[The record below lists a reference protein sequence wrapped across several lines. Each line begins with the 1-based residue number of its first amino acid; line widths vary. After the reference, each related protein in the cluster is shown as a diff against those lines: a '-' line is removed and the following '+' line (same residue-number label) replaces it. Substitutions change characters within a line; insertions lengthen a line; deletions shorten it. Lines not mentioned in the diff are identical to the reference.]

1 MKFLNPF
8 FMRHA
13 LLLVKMFEDFFH
25 LFFFF
30 FFFFRS
36 YQQPPNFTGNTRPR
50 KRSLPSGGS
59 SPQLFNRKNNP
70 EKSEALFEAITEG
83 VLIRRPENNDCPQTS
98 SVKSASASSSR
109 VSPPHSHG
117 VYGSLRRGC
126 KRLILNH

>member
-8 FMRHA
+8 FMRHV
-13 LLLVKMFEDFFH
+13 LLLVKMFEVFFH
-25 LFFFF
+25 

-36 YQQPPNFTGNTRPR
+36 YQQPLNFTGNPRPR
-50 KRSLPSGGS
+50 KRSLPSSGS
-59 SPQLFNRKNNP
+59 SPRLFDRQNHP
-70 EKSEALFEAITEG
+70 EKSEALFEAIAEEG
-83 VLIRRPENNDCPQTS
+83 LIRRPENNDCPQTS